1 MFRRTLFA
9 FTAVAALAGSL
20 MLPSSAQAATGVT
33 VRVYDRS
40 HKDYHPWNSDEDRI
54 YRQYLTD
61 NHRPYRR
68 ITKTTRTQQTAY
80 WQFRHTSDHR

>member
-9 FTAVAALAGSL
+9 ITAVTALAGSL
-20 MLPSSAQAATGVT
+20 LMPSSAQAAGVT

-40 HKDYHPWNSDEDRI
+40 HKDYHQWNADEDRT

-61 NHRPYRR
+61 NHRPYRK
-68 ITKTTRTQQTAY
+68 ITKTTKTQQSAY
-80 WQFRHTSDHR
+80 WEFRHR